1 MNNINKITLEYLLN
15 QNKFD
20 KINNIKNSNLSIND
34 FKNYKSE
41 IIEITNDMFDNNFIN
56 NEIKEIFITY
66 CKNLIYQINNKNFK
80 KTMQEEYIN
89 YKPKEK
95 INITYDSSINNIKI
109 NDSFSNK
116 TNKTNKSINLD
127 KFVIKNK
134 PKNNKKILPKKKIQ
148 NNN

>member
-34 FKNYKSE
+34 FKKYKSE

-66 CKNLIYQINNKNFK
+66 CKNLIYQINNKNNK

>member
-34 FKNYKSE
+34 FKKYKSE

-66 CKNLIYQINNKNFK
+66 YKNLIY
-80 KTMQEEYIN
+80 
-89 YKPKEK
+89 
-95 INITYDSSINNIKI
+95 
-109 NDSFSNK
+109 
-116 TNKTNKSINLD
+116 
-127 KFVIKNK
+127 
-134 PKNNKKILPKKKIQ
+134 
-148 NNN
+148 